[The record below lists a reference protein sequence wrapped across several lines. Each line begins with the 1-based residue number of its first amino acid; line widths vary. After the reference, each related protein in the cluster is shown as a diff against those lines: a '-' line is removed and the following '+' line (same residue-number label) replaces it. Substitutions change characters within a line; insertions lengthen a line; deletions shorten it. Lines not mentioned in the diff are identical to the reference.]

1 MRLSSTTKIYVAG
14 HEGLVGSALLRL
26 LEKEGYTQLI
36 TATHKA
42 LNLENPQKTQLF
54 LQKTKPDVVINAAAK
69 VGGILVNSQKGGDF
83 MYSNLASAL
92 SLTQAALASGVKRYI
107 FLGSSCIYPRLCK
120 QPITEE
126 ALLTSPLEPSNEAY
140 AIAKIAGLKLCQHYR
155 KQYGVSFHSV
165 MPTNL
170 YGPNDKYNLET
181 AHVLPAL
188 LRKIHEAK
196 VKKLDTVELWGDGS
210 PKREFLHVDDLAKAL
225 VLLCSIPHPP
235 DWINVGSGEDL
246 SIQSLAELIASIV
259 GFKGSLKFD
268 PTKPNGTPRKL
279 LDSSKIRALGWKPT
293 IGLKEGLQRTYE
305 DFLRS
310 YQHTTLRI

>member
-1 MRLSSTTKIYVAG
+1 MRFNSTTKIYVAG

-26 LEKEGYTQLI
+26 LEKEGYKQII

-42 LNLENPQKTQLF
+42 LNLENPDKTQLF
-54 LQKTKPDVVINAAAK
+54 LEKTRPDVVINAAAK
-69 VGGILVNSQKGGDF
+69 VGGILANSQKGGDF

-107 FLGSSCIYPRLCK
+107 FLGSSCIYPRICQ
-120 QPITEE
+120 QPIPEE
-126 ALLTSPLEPSNEAY
+126 ALLTSPLEPTNEAY

-155 KQYGVSFHSV
+155 KQYGVLFHSV

-170 YGPNDKYNLET
+170 YGPKDNYNLET

-188 LRKIHEAK
+188 LRKMHEAK
-196 VKKLDTVELWGDGS
+196 EQNLAQIELWGDGS
-210 PKREFLHVDDLAKAL
+210 PKREFLHVDDLARAL
-225 VLLCSIPHPP
+225 LLVCSIPHPP

-246 SIQSLAELIASIV
+246 SIHALAELIAHIV
-259 GFKGSLKFD
+259 GFKGSLRFD
-268 PTKPNGTPRKL
+268 LTKPNGTPRKL

-293 IGLKEGLQRTYE
+293 ISLRDGLKRTYE
-305 DFLRS
+305 DFLHS
-310 YQHTTLRI
+310 YQAKTLRL

>member
-1 MRLSSTTKIYVAG
+1 MQLRSTTKIYVAG

-26 LEKEGYTQLI
+26 LEKAGYTQVI
-36 TATHKA
+36 TATHQA
-42 LNLENPQKTQLF
+42 LNLENLDKTRLF
-54 LQKTKPDVVINAAAK
+54 LEQTRPDVVINAAAK
-69 VGGILVNSQKGGDF
+69 VGGIFANSQKGGDF
-83 MYSNLASAL
+83 MYSNLASTL
-92 SLTQAALASGVKRYI
+92 SLTQAALENGVKRYI

-120 QPITEE
+120 QPIPEE
-126 ALLTSPLEPSNEAY
+126 ALLSAPLETTNEAY

-155 KQYGVSFHSV
+155 KQYGVCFHSV

-188 LRKIHEAK
+188 LRKMHEAK
-196 VKKLDTVELWGDGS
+196 EQGLDTVELWGDGS
-210 PKREFLHVDDLAKAL
+210 PKREFLHVDDLARAIL
-225 VLLCSIPHPP
+225 ILCSTPHPP

-246 SIQSLAELIASIV
+246 SIQSLAEQVAQTV
-259 GFKGSLKFD
+259 GFQGKLSFD

-310 YQHTTLRI
+310 YQAKTFRI

>member
-1 MRLSSTTKIYVAG
+1 MRFNSTTKIYVAG

-26 LEKEGYTQLI
+26 LEKEGYKQII

-42 LNLENPQKTQLF
+42 LNLENPDKTQLF
-54 LQKTKPDVVINAAAK
+54 LEKTRPDVVINAAAK
-69 VGGILVNSQKGGDF
+69 VGGILANSQMGGDF

-107 FLGSSCIYPRLCK
+107 FLGSSCIYPRICQ
-120 QPITEE
+120 QPIPEE
-126 ALLTSPLEPSNEAY
+126 ALLTSPLEPTNEAY

-155 KQYGVSFHSV
+155 KQYGVLFHSV

-170 YGPNDKYNLET
+170 YGPKDNYNLET

-188 LRKIHEAK
+188 LRKMHEAK
-196 VKKLDTVELWGDGS
+196 EQNLAQIELWGNGS
-210 PKREFLHVDDLAKAL
+210 PKREFLHVDDLARAL
-225 VLLCSIPHPP
+225 LLVCSIPHPP

-246 SIQSLAELIASIV
+246 SIHALAELIAHIV
-259 GFKGSLKFD
+259 GFKGSFRFD
-268 PTKPNGTPRKL
+268 LTKPNGTPRKL

-293 IGLKEGLQRTYE
+293 ISLRDGLKRTYL
-305 DFLRS
+305 DFLHS
-310 YQHTTLRI
+310 YQAKTLRL